1 VSVAKSLANLGRS
14 DAFHEGKMPD
24 PTNRERD
31 RLSPNAPRTYAIG
44 DVHGRLDLLEQA
56 VELIG
61 AHVGDAPF
69 RVIFLGDYV
78 DRGPDS
84 CGVIELLMEL
94 QRQWPVVCLKG
105 NHEELMLQAITQP
118 GGGRLTR
125 WLEYGGDHTLASYGL
140 DESSDLAEGIPRE
153 HLRWMSGL
161 PRTTGDGHRI
171 YVHAGLA
178 PGTPI
183 HRQKEQTFLWI
194 RERFLQAKPHEFE
207 AHVVHGHTPVWEGK
221 PDPTAPELLEHR
233 TNLDTAAFA
242 TGILSIAV
250 FDAERPGGPVE
261 VLQARGKAVGRIVPD
276 PLDEPAPPTPTSE
289 PARRR
294 RGLGAWFGLRPVG
307 DASR

>member
-1 VSVAKSLANLGRS
+1 MTERGQHE
-14 DAFHEGKMPD
+14 AFDKATMAD
-24 PTNRERD
+24 PTNSEQD
-31 RLSPNAPRTYAIG
+31 RLATASPRIYAIG
-44 DVHGRLDLLEQA
+44 DVHGRLDLLERA
-56 VELIG
+56 VEAID

-84 CGVIELLMEL
+84 RGVIDLLMEL
-94 QRQWPVVCLKG
+94 QKRWPVVCLKG
-105 NHEELMLQAITQP
+105 NHEELMLQAINEPT
-118 GGGRLTR
+118 GGRLTR

-140 DESSDLAEGIPRE
+140 DENSDLADGIPRE

-194 RERFLQAKPHEFE
+194 RERFLEARPGDFE
-207 AHVVHGHTPVWEGK
+207 AHIVHGHTPVWEGK
-221 PDPTAPELLEHR
+221 PNPAEPELLEHR
-233 TNLDTAAFA
+233 TNLDTGAFA
-242 TGILSIAV
+242 TGVLSVAV
-250 FDAERPGGPVE
+250 FDAAVPGGPIE
-261 VLQARGKAVGRIVPD
+261 VLKIRGEPTLGLTPEPAEP
-276 PLDEPAPPTPTSE
+276 EPAPTPG

-294 RGLGAWFGLRPVG
+294 RGLGGWFSRRARV
-307 DASR
+307 DA